1 MENDFQ
7 LYQNCFGFIFLSA
20 DSAISKILFCLV
32 SGFFALMIQQ
42 SIIFFIDLLRLW
54 KNSRAFGLEESSS
67 IKSSG
72 MMSSSTLSK
81 ISQEPFSLA
90 MAMQSNPAWNIRFSE
105 VSFSIF
111 CLLILDQVL
120 FGFRL
125 PKYCMEASSSS
136 FFLRLSIQPKQ
147 SASSTASLQLTD
159 GFPDFLLY

>member
-1 MENDFQ
+1 MAF
-7 LYQNCFGFIFLSA
+7 
-20 DSAISKILFCLV
+20 
-32 SGFFALMIQQ
+32 
-42 SIIFFIDLLRLW
+42 DL
-54 KNSRAFGLEESSS
+54 AESSS

-72 MMSSSTLSK
+72 IMSSSTLSK

-90 MAMQSNPAWNIRFSE
+90 MVIQSSPAWNIRFSV

-125 PKYCMEASSSS
+125 PKYWMEDSSSS

-147 SASSTASLQLTD
+147 SASSTASLQLTV
-159 GFPDFLLY
+159 GLPDFLLY

>member
-1 MENDFQ
+1 MIYKFC
-7 LYQNCFGFIFLSA
+7 QNCFGFTFLSA

-32 SGFFALMIQQ
+32 SGLFALMTQY

-54 KNSRAFGLEESSS
+54 KNSMAFDLAESSS

-72 MMSSSTLSK
+72 IMSSSTLSK

-90 MAMQSNPAWNIRFSE
+90 MVIQSIPAWDIRFS
-105 VSFSIF
+105 VASFSIF

-120 FGFRL
+120 FGFRF
-125 PKYCMEASSSS
+125 PKYWMEDSSSS

-159 GFPDFLLY
+159 GLPDFLLY